1 MRAGNLRHRL
11 TIQKPTEVSD
21 GMGGVTTTWSTLI
34 TIWGAIWPLR
44 GQEYMSA
51 MQTTSEVTH
60 KIRIRQLPT
69 NKRSDFSSKC
79 RILFGSR
86 YFEIESIINPD
97 ERDIYLELMCKE
109 ITPARDG

>member
-34 TIWGAIWPLR
+34 TIWGGIWPLR
-44 GQEYMSA
+44 GHEYMSA